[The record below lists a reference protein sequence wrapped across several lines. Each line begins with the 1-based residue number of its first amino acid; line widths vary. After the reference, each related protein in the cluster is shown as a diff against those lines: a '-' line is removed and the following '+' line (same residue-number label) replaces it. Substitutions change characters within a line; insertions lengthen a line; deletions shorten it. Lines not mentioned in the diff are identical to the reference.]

1 MRCVWVVNRMAVACG
16 AVLALLSAAVDA
28 QVQCTMPNGVVI
40 EQKLSNVCPAGARA
54 GQLADGSS
62 APIQGQVAPAPI
74 TTDRW
79 FVKRQVVTRK
89 EFAANWPLK
98 LDVVTLRCKWPDSQ
112 RLQLHALLVE
122 VGGDLYALNGTASAH
137 AKANGWRDVKEIWRD
152 DPRNPGLKVPLTPL
166 IERAQALCR

>member
-1 MRCVWVVNRMAVACG
+1 
-16 AVLALLSAAVDA
+16 
-28 QVQCTMPNGVVI
+28 MPNGVVI

-74 TTDRW
+74 TMDRL

-112 RLQLHALLVE
+112 RPQLHALLVE
-122 VGGDLYALNGTASAH
+122 VGGDFYALNGTARAH
-137 AKANGWRDVKEIWRD
+137 AKANGWRDVQEIWRD